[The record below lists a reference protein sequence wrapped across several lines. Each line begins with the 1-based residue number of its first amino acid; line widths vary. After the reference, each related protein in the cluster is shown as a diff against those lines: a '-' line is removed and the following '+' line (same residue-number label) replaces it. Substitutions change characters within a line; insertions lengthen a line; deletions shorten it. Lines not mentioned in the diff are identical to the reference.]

1 MKYVML
7 LMGDHDGPSCGEDEA
22 PGVEDFMAFDAEL
35 DKAGVNAGGV
45 ALNDDPQ
52 DFTSVTK
59 ASRDAEAVVTA
70 GPYPESREFVGGTWV
85 IDVKDFDEA
94 LEWAKK
100 CPGAIGGR
108 VELRPLLEF

>member
-7 LMGDHDGPSCGEDEA
+7 LMGYHDGPSCGEDEA
-22 PGVEDFMAFDAEL
+22 PGEEEFMAFDAEL
-35 DKAGVNAGGV
+35 EKAGVNAGGI
-45 ALNDDPQ
+45 ALAADPE

-70 GPYPESREFVGGTWV
+70 GPYPESREFVGGTW
-85 IDVKDFDEA
+85 ILDVKDLDEA

-100 CPGAIGGR
+100 CPAAVGGR
-108 VELRPLLEF
+108 IEIRPLLEF